1 MKKYFVLCL
10 VLLLLLSAVGCKNEV
25 APFSPNE
32 EIPYVSYGYDIIRTY
47 DRTPEDTITNVR
59 LINLTSSG
67 VHTTWGGLASGY
79 DIVTSVEGLEDFA
92 AACEANLRKYHDDY
106 YLFPDEE
113 EQPHQHPF
121 SSRYLGSTEDLTF
134 NETFFASQDLLIVD
148 LCGYGFIDL
157 VSRPETL
164 EFQAN
169 AALITIQYG
178 YRSSSTNSNKGN
190 IFLIPVPKGCRVAQ
204 LEFVLIREWS
214 DIGSDME

>member
-1 MKKYFVLCL
+1 MKKIFVICL
-10 VLLLLLSAVGCKNEV
+10 ILLLLLSASGCQEEV

-47 DRTPEDTITNVR
+47 DRTSEDTITNVT

-79 DIVTSVEGLEDFA
+79 NIVTSVEGLENFA
-92 AACEANLRKYHDDY
+92 AACETNLRKYYDDY

-121 SSRYLGSTEDLTF
+121 STKYLGSTKELTF
-134 NETFFASQDLLIVD
+134 DETFFASQDLLIVD
-148 LCGYGFIDL
+148 LCGYGYIDL
-157 VSRPETL
+157 KSRPETL
-164 EFQAN
+164 EFRAN

-178 YRSSSTNSNKGN
+178 YRSSSTDSNKGN
-190 IFLIPVPKGCRVAQ
+190 ILLIPVQKGCRVAQ
-204 LEFVLIREWS
+204 VEFVLIREWS